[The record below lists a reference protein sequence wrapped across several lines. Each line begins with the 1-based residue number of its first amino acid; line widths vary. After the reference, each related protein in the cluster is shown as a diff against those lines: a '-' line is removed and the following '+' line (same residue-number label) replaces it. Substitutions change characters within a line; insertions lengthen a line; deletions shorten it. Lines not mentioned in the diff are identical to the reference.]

1 MHSIIYGFIGAGKL
15 ILTFNPELLTIILLS
30 LQVSGSA
37 LVIATLLGLPLGAAL
52 AWRRV
57 PLRGLVI
64 SLINTGMG
72 LPPVVAGLFL
82 YLFLSRSGPLGS
94 LGLLYT
100 PTAMVVV
107 QAILACPIVASLSH
121 AAIVRV
127 DPVIRQAAITLGA
140 TPLQEVLTV
149 IREARY
155 GIMAGVMAGLGRVMA
170 EVGAVIIVGG
180 NIAGYTRVMTTTIA
194 LETDKGNFELAI
206 ALGLI
211 LLLISLAINL
221 GLRFFQRLGR
231 VRAGSHS
238 MGLNLEVARLAKSYN
253 GQAVLRE
260 CSFAFDAGRTYA
272 LLGPNGSGKSTFLRI
287 AALLE
292 PPDAGEV
299 RYRDH
304 DVELPHDLD
313 LRRRITLLLP
323 RIGVFN
329 TSVFHNVAYGLKI
342 RGRSGQEIE
351 DRVNEA
357 WSPWVC
363 STSGGRMAW
372 TSPAARPSA

>member
-15 ILTFNPELLTIILLS
+15 IFTINPELLSIILLS

-64 SLINTGMG
+64 SLLNTGMG

-100 PTAMVVV
+100 PAAMIIV

-211 LLLISLAINL
+211 LLVISLTINL
-221 GLRFFQRLGR
+221 GLRFLQRLGR
-231 VRAGSHS
+231 IRAGVI
-238 MGLNLEVARLAKSYN
+238 LW
-253 GQAVLRE
+253 
-260 CSFAFDAGRTYA
+260 D
-272 LLGPNGSGKSTFLRI
+272 
-287 AALLE
+287 
-292 PPDAGEV
+292 
-299 RYRDH
+299 
-304 DVELPHDLD
+304 
-313 LRRRITLLLP
+313 
-323 RIGVFN
+323 
-329 TSVFHNVAYGLKI
+329 
-342 RGRSGQEIE
+342 
-351 DRVNEA
+351 
-357 WSPWVC
+357 
-363 STSGGRMAW
+363 
-372 TSPAARPSA
+372 

>member
-15 ILTFNPELLTIILLS
+15 IFTFNPELLKIILLS

-37 LVIATLLGLPLGAAL
+37 LVLATLLGLPLGAAL

-100 PTAMVVV
+100 PTAMVMV
-107 QAILACPIVASLSH
+107 QAILAGPIVASLSH

-127 DPVIRQAAITLGA
+127 DPVIRQTAITLGA
-140 TPLQEVLTV
+140 TPLQEILTV

-170 EVGAVIIVGG
+170 EVGAVIVVGG

-194 LETDKGNFELAI
+194 LETDKGDFELAI

-211 LLLISLAINL
+211 LLLISLGINV

-231 VRAGSHS
+231 VKTGII
-238 MGLNLEVARLAKSYN
+238 LW
-253 GQAVLRE
+253 
-260 CSFAFDAGRTYA
+260 D
-272 LLGPNGSGKSTFLRI
+272 
-287 AALLE
+287 
-292 PPDAGEV
+292 
-299 RYRDH
+299 
-304 DVELPHDLD
+304 
-313 LRRRITLLLP
+313 
-323 RIGVFN
+323 
-329 TSVFHNVAYGLKI
+329 
-342 RGRSGQEIE
+342 
-351 DRVNEA
+351 
-357 WSPWVC
+357 
-363 STSGGRMAW
+363 
-372 TSPAARPSA
+372 

>member
-1 MHSIIYGFIGAGKL
+1 MHSILYGFIGAGKL
-15 ILTFNPELLTIILLS
+15 ILTINFELLSIILLS
-30 LQVSGSA
+30 LKVSGSA
-37 LVIATLLGLPLGAAL
+37 LIIATLLGLPLGAGL

-64 SLINTGMG
+64 SLMNTGMG

-82 YLFLSRSGPLGS
+82 YLFLSRSGPLGF

-100 PTAMVVV
+100 PTAMVMV

-121 AAIVRV
+121 AAIVKV
-127 DPVIRQAAITLGA
+127 DPVIRQAALTLGA

-194 LETDKGNFELAI
+194 LETDKGDFELAI

-221 GLRFFQRLGR
+221 GLRFLQRLGR
-231 VRAGSHS
+231 VRAGI
-238 MGLNLEVARLAKSYN
+238 MLW
-253 GQAVLRE
+253 
-260 CSFAFDAGRTYA
+260 D
-272 LLGPNGSGKSTFLRI
+272 
-287 AALLE
+287 
-292 PPDAGEV
+292 
-299 RYRDH
+299 
-304 DVELPHDLD
+304 
-313 LRRRITLLLP
+313 
-323 RIGVFN
+323 
-329 TSVFHNVAYGLKI
+329 
-342 RGRSGQEIE
+342 
-351 DRVNEA
+351 
-357 WSPWVC
+357 
-363 STSGGRMAW
+363 
-372 TSPAARPSA
+372 

>member
-15 ILTFNPELLTIILLS
+15 ILTINSELLSIILLS

-37 LVIATLLGLPLGAAL
+37 LVIATVLGLPLGAAL

-194 LETDKGNFELAI
+194 LETDKGDFELAI
-206 ALGLI
+206 ALGII
-211 LLLISLAINL
+211 LLLISLAINV
-221 GLRFFQRLGR
+221 GLRFLQRLGR
-231 VRAGSHS
+231 VRAGII
-238 MGLNLEVARLAKSYN
+238 LW
-253 GQAVLRE
+253 
-260 CSFAFDAGRTYA
+260 D
-272 LLGPNGSGKSTFLRI
+272 
-287 AALLE
+287 
-292 PPDAGEV
+292 
-299 RYRDH
+299 
-304 DVELPHDLD
+304 
-313 LRRRITLLLP
+313 
-323 RIGVFN
+323 
-329 TSVFHNVAYGLKI
+329 
-342 RGRSGQEIE
+342 
-351 DRVNEA
+351 
-357 WSPWVC
+357 
-363 STSGGRMAW
+363 
-372 TSPAARPSA
+372 